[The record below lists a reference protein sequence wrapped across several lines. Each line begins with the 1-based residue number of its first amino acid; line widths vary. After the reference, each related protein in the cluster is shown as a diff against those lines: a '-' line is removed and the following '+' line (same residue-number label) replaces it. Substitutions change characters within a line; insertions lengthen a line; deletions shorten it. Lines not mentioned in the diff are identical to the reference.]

1 MNGEN
6 ERGVQSGAVLIPG
19 VGSCYG
25 HGWHQLWKYFL
36 ELFVIG
42 IIAFVINL
50 PSQIFF
56 HASEDLECAAAVLV
70 VFGIAYT
77 VLVVNPIEY
86 GVSFAYLKA
95 VRSDELKIKDMFEP
109 FQNYWNA
116 VLASLLVGVIVV
128 LGIFMLI
135 VPGIIFACKLVF
147 VSYLVV
153 DKKMDVI
160 PAVKESWRMTTGHAW
175 KIFLMGLLA
184 IPIAIA
190 GLICLIVGII
200 PAVMW
205 IESAFASL
213 YYAVSQSEGAAGGEA
228 VAEAV

>member
-6 ERGVQSGAVLIPG
+6 ERAVQGGAIPVPG
-19 VGSCYG
+19 VGSSYG
-25 HGWHQLWKYFL
+25 HGWNQLWKYFL

-42 IIAFVINL
+42 IIAFVIGL
-50 PSQIFF
+50 PAQIFF

-70 VFGIAYT
+70 IFGLAYT
-77 VLVVNPIEY
+77 ILVANPIEF

-95 VRSDELKIKDMFEP
+95 ARNDELKIKDMFEP

-116 VLASLLVGVIVV
+116 VLASLLVGVIIV
-128 LGIFMLI
+128 LGFFLLI

-147 VSYLVV
+147 VPFLVV
-153 DKKMDVI
+153 DKKMEVI
-160 PAVKESWRMTTGHAW
+160 PAVKESWRMTTGYAV

-184 IPIAIA
+184 IPIALA
-190 GLICLIVGII
+190 GLICLVVGII

-205 IESAFASL
+205 IESSFASM
-213 YYAVSQSEGAAGGEA
+213 YYAVSSGDVQQPGEI
-228 VAEAV
+228 VAPA